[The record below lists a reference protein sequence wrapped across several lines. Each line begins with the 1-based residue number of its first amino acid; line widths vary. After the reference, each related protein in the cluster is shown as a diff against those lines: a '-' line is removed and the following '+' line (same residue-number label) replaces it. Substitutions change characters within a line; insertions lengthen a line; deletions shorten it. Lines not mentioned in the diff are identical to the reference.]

1 MATSTKRSSSA
12 AKSKTRSKTSAK
24 PKARAKTATKPKTRA
39 KAAAKSRAKTAT
51 RTKTRA
57 KAAAKKIRARVAA
70 KPKAQRKALKKRAR
84 TTLKRAAAKTKTL
97 LKRVRT
103 KTAKPKTTKAK
114 AIKPKAIKAKTLKPK
129 AVKAKTLKPKAVKAK
144 TLKPKAV
151 KAKAPKPK
159 IGAAP
164 KPKAAKPKTG
174 DELKAQPERD
184 TPTIVIAIPN
194 DAIKRPAK
202 SRHYL
207 KAGQKKQFRKALLK
221 WRQELVKQADTTVN
235 HMQYE
240 TANFPDETDRATNEE
255 GFGLELRTRD
265 REGRL
270 LRKID
275 RSLEMLN
282 DGQYGYCEECGEEIG
297 VERLQARLT
306 ATLCIDCKGM
316 AEMRERQG
324 RG

>member
-39 KAAAKSRAKTAT
+39 KAAAKP
-51 RTKTRA
+51 KTRA
-57 KAAAKKIRARVAA
+57 KA
-70 KPKAQRKALKKRAR
+70 KAPGKALKKRAR

-103 KTAKPKTTKAK
+103 KTAKPK
-114 AIKPKAIKAKTLKPK
+114 
-129 AVKAKTLKPKAVKAK
+129 AVKA
-144 TLKPKAV
+144 KAV
-151 KAKAPKPK
+151 KAKAVKAKAVKAKAVKPK
-159 IGAAP
+159 ATKAKAVAAP

-174 DELKAQPERD
+174 DELKAQPKRD
-184 TPTIVIAIPN
+184 MPTIVIAIPN
-194 DAIKRPAK
+194 EAIKRPAK

-207 KAGQKKQFRKALLK
+207 KAKDKKQFREALLK

-265 REGRL
+265 RESRL

-275 RSLEMLN
+275 RSLEMLSQ
-282 DGQYGYCEECGEEIG
+282 GHYGYCEECGEEIG

>member
-114 AIKPKAIKAKTLKPK
+114 AIKPKAI
-129 AVKAKTLKPKAVKAK
+129 KAKTLKPKAVKAK